1 MKIEDDD
8 GDEFCHS
15 FCFCCLIR
23 MDLINFLDVL
33 LASLLVG
40 GIAVVLH
47 WEIHSS
53 AVGSEEGRKSIRI
66 CKQKSVEMKAITF
79 SDPCSDS
86 SGAGAGI
93 TSHSS
98 VGGTTQR
105 NECLSKTS

>member
-53 AVGSEEGRKSIRI
+53 AVKVRKEGKVLEYANNS
-66 CKQKSVEMKAITF
+66 Q
-79 SDPCSDS
+79 
-86 SGAGAGI
+86 
-93 TSHSS
+93 
-98 VGGTTQR
+98 
-105 NECLSKTS
+105 

>member
-1 MKIEDDD
+1 
-8 GDEFCHS
+8 
-15 FCFCCLIR
+15 

-33 LASLLVG
+33 HASLLVG
-40 GIAVVLH
+40 EIAVAVH

-53 AVGSEEGRKSIRI
+53 AKREREKGRKSIRI
-66 CKQKSVEMKAITF
+66 CKQQSAEMKTITF
-79 SDPCSDS
+79 SDPCSNS

-93 TSHSS
+93 TSQSS